1 MRIHR
6 KGMNGTSEFIIPGF
20 VGIMVFVIVPL
31 VDVFISSFQKSGTE
45 NFAGLQNYA
54 LVMENDA
61 FRLATCECTFA
72 DRYLAGSGYRGSWD
86 EK

>member
-31 VDVFISSFQKSGTE
+31 VDVFI
-45 NFAGLQNYA
+45 
-54 LVMENDA
+54 
-61 FRLATCECTFA
+61 
-72 DRYLAGSGYRGSWD
+72 
-86 EK
+86 

>member
-54 LVMENDA
+54 LVMEMMHSGWQQ
-61 FRLATCECTFA
+61 ATLCI
-72 DRYLAGSGYRGSWD
+72 LNL
-86 EK
+86 

>member
-31 VDVFISSFQKSGTE
+31 VDVFRNREQKTLLVCKIMHWSWRMMHSGW
-45 NFAGLQNYA
+45 QQ
-54 LVMENDA
+54 
-61 FRLATCECTFA
+61 ATLCI
-72 DRYLAGSGYRGSWD
+72 LNL
-86 EK
+86 